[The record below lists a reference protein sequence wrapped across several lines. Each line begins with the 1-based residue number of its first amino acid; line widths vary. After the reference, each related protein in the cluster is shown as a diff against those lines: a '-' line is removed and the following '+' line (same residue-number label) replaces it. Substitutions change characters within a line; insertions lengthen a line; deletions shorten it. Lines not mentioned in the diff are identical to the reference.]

1 MNMQT
6 EDDKVVFVNDRGTV
20 MGRVSFPMDDDG
32 VANFNETYV
41 EPSER
46 GTGLAGRLM
55 GQAAR
60 HLRFAGVKARATCSY
75 AQRWFQKN
83 PQYSDILVAE

>member
-1 MNMQT
+1 MT
-6 EDDKVVFVNDRGTV
+6 EDDEVVFVNDRGTV
-20 MGRVSFPMDDDG
+20 MGRVVPMDDDS

-41 EPSER
+41 EASER

-60 HLRFAGVKARATCSY
+60 HLRFAGVKARATCPY